1 MTDPYPGVG
10 ASAPTPFVLKRE
22 MTITHADFFRL
33 LPRVF
38 GELYFETDKQSVLS
52 PVGDGSIEIKLAPE
66 QNRKLGALDLPLT
79 EITFCFEK
87 VSDIDSKRFLERF
100 DLVYQR
106 SGG

>member
-1 MTDPYPGVG
+1 
-10 ASAPTPFVLKRE
+10 

-66 QNRKLGALDLPLT
+66 QNRELGSLNLPVT
-79 EITFCFEK
+79 EVTFCFDN
-87 VSDIDSKRFLERF
+87 VSDIEHRKFMERF